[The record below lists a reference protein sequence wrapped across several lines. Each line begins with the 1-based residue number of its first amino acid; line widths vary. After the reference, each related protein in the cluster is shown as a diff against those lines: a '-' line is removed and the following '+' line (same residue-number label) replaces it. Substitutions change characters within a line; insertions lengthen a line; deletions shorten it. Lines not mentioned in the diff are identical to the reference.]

1 MRDTSS
7 LGAATHSDC
16 VLGAT
21 FVKSP
26 ANSLDVAGSVGRSAP
41 TDPDRFL
48 MVHHVVAISQQRGT
62 HVSGPSWQT
71 VDRHSQC
78 YETLGVGHYTH
89 KRSGPTSDIDCTF
102 AIACTLESEVARSLH
117 RKGPLVRDL
126 RPPVVS
132 VDDRIPSGREPVVG

>member
-7 LGAATHSDC
+7 LQAATHSDC

-48 MVHHVVAISQQRGT
+48 MVHHVAVSSQQRET
-62 HVSGPSWQT
+62 HVSGPSWPI
-71 VDRHSQC
+71 DGRHSQC
-78 YETLGVGHYTH
+78 CETLGVGHYTH
-89 KRSGPTSDIDCTF
+89 KRSGPSFDSDYTSVL
-102 AIACTLESEVARSLH
+102 ACTLESEIARSLH
-117 RKGPLVRDL
+117 RRGPLALDL
-126 RPPVVS
+126 RHPVVL
-132 VDDRIPSGREPVVG
+132 VDDRTPSGHEPVAG